1 MKTTSHADQQSFNP
15 IASRLANTSCADFP
29 VSLIPDNKR
38 TFGPRIVGGIEAEVG
53 EIPWQVWKLLVV
65 LFNFDILKSVN
76 VFSVWCLLACLCLLV
91 NLLLQKCTSTLNLMS
106 KYNNM
111 IIVDGIPK
119 NIYKKILMTQN
130 RLFLTM
136 IIISD

>member
-65 LFNFDILKSVN
+65 LFYFDIMKSVN
-76 VFSVWCLLACLCLLV
+76 VNPGLFFRVVLVSLSV
-91 NLLLQKCTSTLNLMS
+91 
-106 KYNNM
+106 
-111 IIVDGIPK
+111 P
-119 NIYKKILMTQN
+119 
-130 RLFLTM
+130 
-136 IIISD
+136 ISEFTFTKMY